1 MIAYPQSLCGAG
13 SVQPPSLPTRQ
24 TLQVVDE
31 LTARIVLVLTP
42 ACDGTTHWERGGFMA
57 TRIFIG
63 GLPFSVTDDQLLQLF
78 SPYGEVTEAT
88 VAVDRST
95 TRSKGFGFVQMTD
108 DAAAQ
113 QAITALD
120 GSTLSSRTITVSLA
134 KPRTERPERRW

>member
-1 MIAYPQSLCGAG
+1 
-13 SVQPPSLPTRQ
+13 
-24 TLQVVDE
+24 
-31 LTARIVLVLTP
+31 
-42 ACDGTTHWERGGFMA
+42 MA

-78 SPYGEVTEAT
+78 SSYGEVTEAT

-108 DAAAQ
+108 DVAAQ

-120 GSTLSSRTITVSLA
+120 GSTLSNRTITVSLA